1 MKNPALWFLVAL
13 LAAPAAGYLVY
24 RLARGL
30 GFLDPP
36 IDLQHELRRTIL
48 VSLYCFLLLLPVGI
62 FGFEK
67 GWPRAWIVFGIL
79 VTLSLVFFAAGGVWA
94 GLRLWRIRHPEPA
107 VPEESEGRDAE
118 RGTRDEEAADEEA
131 SEELL

>member
-48 VSLYCFLLLLPVGI
+48 V
-62 FGFEK
+62 
-67 GWPRAWIVFGIL
+67 
-79 VTLSLVFFAAGGVWA
+79 
-94 GLRLWRIRHPEPA
+94 
-107 VPEESEGRDAE
+107 
-118 RGTRDEEAADEEA
+118 
-131 SEELL
+131 